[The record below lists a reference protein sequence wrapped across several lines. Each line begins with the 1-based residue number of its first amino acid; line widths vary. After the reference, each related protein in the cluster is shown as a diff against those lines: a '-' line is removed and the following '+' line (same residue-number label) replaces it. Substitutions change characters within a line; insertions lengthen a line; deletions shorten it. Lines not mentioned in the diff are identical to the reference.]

1 MKTIHFDFNNPSCL
15 SEKQKEVSLNIVDRL
30 EAKKNFS
37 IIFDDNESKTLQQL
51 RGIHKLCDLLAK
63 RYTETQG
70 RFFSRE
76 MAKDS
81 IKFRFNFLRFANKE
95 EAFKEAIKLRAEGLR
110 IGKKMTIKQ
119 FNFLV
124 DKLQKTLFVPRSF
137 RDASK
142 EEMMGLIDKIE
153 QFANDMGWHEVKLES
168 KEKQEMINYYEKN
181 GK

>member
-70 RFFSRE
+70 RIYSRE

-81 IKFRFNFLRFANKE
+81 IKFKFDYLRLANE
-95 EAFKEAIKLRAEGLR
+95 E
-110 IGKKMTIKQ
+110 
-119 FNFLV
+119 
-124 DKLQKTLFVPRSF
+124 
-137 RDASK
+137 DASK

-153 QFANDMGWHEVKLES
+153 QFANDMGWHEVKLETR
-168 KEKQEMINYYEKN
+168 EKQEMINYYDTN